1 MATLDKNELYEI
13 AEKIK
18 DRIGIETFL
27 NDILLAMSD
36 KELFEMLEY
45 IDRCEDLN
53 LFNNDEEN
61 EGN

>member
-61 EGN
+61 EEN